1 MASLTKALQK
11 VSLEDGDQETLVKRR
26 EGKRLNGDTEG
37 QEEEAKE
44 EENRTAVD
52 AGRGLFRFFDLP
64 TEIRLRIYMFVLFTP
79 RRSQRSGSV
88 GASAKNM
95 PLSPLSHRLSLF
107 LASRRLHDEASHY
120 MYSTL
125 TFRLFSVQDY
135 SRLPTVR
142 GLSARYRGS
151 LSTVELILGSSW
163 TKPPPSWTVTK
174 SLGLKDMTHLHTL
187 KVFIE
192 VDPSHPVFRGFRLS
206 KGYYTHF
213 AGELLQQVLNGL
225 PGLAEVE
232 FDGNP
237 SVQKNG
243 DLMRRLLREARLA
256 NKKIR
261 WGPQRGWTN
270 YDFEEIIQDE
280 QIQDLVV

>member
-1 MASLTKALQK
+1 M
-11 VSLEDGDQETLVKRR
+11 EGDDEP
-26 EGKRLNGDTEG
+26 
-37 QEEEAKE
+37 A
-44 EENRTAVD
+44 
-52 AGRGLFRFFDLP
+52 RGGPFRFFDLP

-79 RRSQRSGSV
+79 RRNHLPRPSGSV

-95 PLSPLSHRLSLF
+95 PVAPLSHRLSLF

-125 TFRLFSVQDY
+125 IFRLFPVQDY

-142 GLSARYRGS
+142 GLSRRYRAS
-151 LSTVELILGSSW
+151 LSNVELILGSSW
-163 TKPPPSWTVTK
+163 TKPPPSWTVTNN
-174 SLGLKDMTHLHTL
+174 LGLKDMVHLRTL

-192 VDPSHPVFRGFRLS
+192 CDPSHPVFHGFRLS
-206 KGYYTHF
+206 KGYYTRF
-213 AGELLQQVLNGL
+213 AGDLLQNVLKGL
-225 PGLAEVE
+225 PSVAEVE
-232 FDGNP
+232 FDGYP

-243 DLMRRLLREARLA
+243 DLMRRLLSEARLA

-270 YDFEEIIQDE
+270 YDFDQVIQDE
-280 QIQDLVV
+280 QIQDLVI